1 MDYTKIPRELIYQD
15 RHSLKEFGIY
25 DNHIINKRI
34 AYYLRNQHFIKLHN
48 NPEESVLYCM
58 NQAYYYCTMAIL
70 EDDPCWR
77 IQQYES
83 NAVLF
88 YNTPFK
94 NDYTV
99 AILSMVAT
107 YLSMMLNEADGHM
120 CDFVQELHDQYIG
133 YDIFEGINQC
143 LPDKVNLSPDE
154 FAPRPITHKALS
166 EVFSNTDKLHSWR
179 YFTQD
184 YDMERIA
191 DVFTAIGNTREEKEA
206 MRESFRWEVHIFCDN
221 TRKSRILAQIDGM
234 DFSSAD
240 QIAESGWVTRYSKAI
255 FELSRKDEEILE
267 LKRQIANAKSEMKP
281 ADEKEYDN
289 EKRDEVNND
298 DKKLIDIQKNIEEL
312 TSEIQH
318 LKAEKENMIV
328 ELLMPIF
335 KDIEGKSKE
344 DNIKSFLEEIKDK
357 DGREVTNIVYEW
369 KENNKISKEK
379 CKRPLWQILHA
390 AKYYNKVEQNWTAAI
405 RNHPPVNSE
414 LSKR

>member
-1 MDYTKIPRELIYQD
+1 M
-15 RHSLKEFGIY
+15 
-25 DNHIINKRI
+25 
-34 AYYLRNQHFIKLHN
+34 
-48 NPEESVLYCM
+48 
-58 NQAYYYCTMAIL
+58 
-70 EDDPCWR
+70 
-77 IQQYES
+77 
-83 NAVLF
+83 LF

-206 MRESFRWEVHIFCDN
+206 MRESFRWEVNIFCDN

-344 DNIKSFLEEIKDK
+344 DNIKS
-357 DGREVTNIVYEW
+357 
-369 KENNKISKEK
+369 
-379 CKRPLWQILHA
+379 
-390 AKYYNKVEQNWTAAI
+390 
-405 RNHPPVNSE
+405 
-414 LSKR
+414 SKR